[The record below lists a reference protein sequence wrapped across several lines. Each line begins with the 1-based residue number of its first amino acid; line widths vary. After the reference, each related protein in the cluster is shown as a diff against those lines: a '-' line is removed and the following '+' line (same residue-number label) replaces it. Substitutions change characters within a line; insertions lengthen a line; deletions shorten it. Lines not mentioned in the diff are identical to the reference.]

1 MNSANL
7 KPFKK
12 GFDSRRQNGRKSGSK
27 NTSTLVKKFLEQD
40 LNCVKNQKI
49 QEVIEKFGCKNAHEA
64 IILALLLKAMDG
76 DYKSAKII
84 LDYANQSFEEELS
97 FFNGPVRIEIIKSRK
112 PMLKD

>member
-40 LNCVKNQKI
+40 LNCVKTK
-49 QEVIEKFGCKNAHEA
+49 KYKK
-64 IILALLLKAMDG
+64 LLKNLD
-76 DYKSAKII
+76 AKM
-84 LDYANQSFEEELS
+84 LM
-97 FFNGPVRIEIIKSRK
+97 K
-112 PMLKD
+112 P